1 LDFVWLSNFSLTVFL
16 PSPLLAF
23 VVVFRADSLCV
34 RKDFEAG
41 LGEACYHHNV
51 GLLAYSPL
59 AAGTLTGKYRGGNPP
74 KGSRLLQFPGFMDRY
89 LGSQNERAVNSY
101 CDLAA
106 QVGLTPAQL
115 ALGWCYHHSEHVAST
130 IIGAT
135 SLEQLDEN
143 LKSYDVRLEDET
155 LEGIADIYR
164 RYTDPTKARGPVRL
178 SSQKKA

>member
-1 LDFVWLSNFSLTVFL
+1 LLSISLTFL
-16 PSPLLAF
+16 LSY
-23 VVVFRADSLCV
+23 VRHTDSLCV

-89 LGSQNERAVNSY
+89 LGSQNERAVNAY

-106 QVGLTPAQL
+106 EAGLTPAQL
-115 ALGWCYHHSEHVAST
+115 ALSWCYHHSEHVAST

-135 SLEQLDEN
+135 SLGQLEEN
-143 LKSYDVRLEDET
+143 LKSYDVRLTDET

-164 RYTDPTKARGPVRL
+164 QYTDPTKARGPVRL